1 MISRRT
7 AACQYGS
14 RAECAIIDACQAAP
28 IETSSPDGVVNP
40 LWQARQSAPTANDD
54 GEDGGAC
61 GPASELDDGRAAAVP
76 SSATPTITQTD
87 LTIL

>member
-54 GEDGGAC
+54 GDVGGAC
-61 GPASELDDGRAAAVP
+61 GPASGLDDVRAAAP
-76 SSATPTITQTD
+76 SSTTPTIAD
-87 LTIL
+87 AHLTIR